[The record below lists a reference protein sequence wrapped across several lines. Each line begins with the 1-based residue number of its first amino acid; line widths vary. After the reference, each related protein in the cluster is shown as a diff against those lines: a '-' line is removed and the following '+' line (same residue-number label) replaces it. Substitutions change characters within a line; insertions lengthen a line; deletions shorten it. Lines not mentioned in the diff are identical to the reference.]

1 MKLPA
6 PRDQLGGCIWLPR
19 ILAKARMLQRGEL
32 PAEYEARFCQPTG
45 VDGQFL
51 SHFGLSRE
59 ELLAV
64 AGLPDQQVIE
74 WFRSRTTGSREQIES
89 WNHIAQN
96 LGRPGYPMAERF
108 PIAKAT
114 AYSHIDSRNMTTVF
128 EVLEADETVS

>member
-6 PRDQLGGCIWLPR
+6 PRAQLGGCIWLPR

-32 PAEYEARFCQPTG
+32 PAEYEARFCHPTG
-45 VDGQFL
+45 VDGQFI
-51 SHFGLSRE
+51 SYFGLNRE

-64 AGLPDQQVIE
+64 AGMSDQAVVE
-74 WFRSRTTGSREQIES
+74 WFVAREAAAHKRIEE
-89 WNHIAQN
+89 WNDIAIN

-114 AYSHIDSRNMTTVF
+114 AYSHIDSREMTTVF
-128 EVLEADETVS
+128 EVLEADEREV